1 MIVLEYKVRVN
12 KIQAEAIDEAIR
24 IGQFIQNKCLRL
36 WMEQPGLTR
45 YDLNGYCKVLA
56 EEYPFAKALNSMAR
70 QASAERTWC
79 AISRFYRNCRQNK
92 PGKKGYPK
100 FKKFC
105 RSVEYKTCGW
115 KLLGLKRIKFT
126 DHNGIGEL
134 RLVGTYDLA
143 HYHPSQIKR
152 VRLVRRADGYYC
164 QFCIKADGTVESE
177 PTGRAI
183 GLDLGI
189 RYFLADSNGHTEES
203 PHFYRRSEQQ
213 LNRYNRQKS
222 KKYRQGVK
230 PQSRNYHKAR
240 GRYARKH
247 LRVSRQ
253 RKEYVKKLA
262 YCVIQ
267 SNDLVAYENLNVST
281 PG

>member
-1 MIVLEYKVRVN
+1 
-12 KIQAEAIDEAIR
+12 
-24 IGQFIQNKCLRL
+24 
-36 WMEQPGLTR
+36 
-45 YDLNGYCKVLA
+45 
-56 EEYPFAKALNSMAR
+56 
-70 QASAERTWC
+70 
-79 AISRFYRNCRQNK
+79 
-92 PGKKGYPK
+92 
-100 FKKFC
+100 
-105 RSVEYKTCGW
+105 
-115 KLLGLKRIKFT
+115 LGLKRIKFT